1 MGDLNNIQDEIYA
14 EMKGDL
20 ADVSKSFNAERS
32 IIAEFDP
39 TKPYIPNTL
48 QYSGEGIFG
57 LSFTKEDSQLFNIEQ
72 GDQKAIVFKRYC
84 EQEPLL
90 NDVIDGWRVIHI
102 VVIPAGNGWALQ
114 LRKV

>member
-14 EMKGDL
+14 EMQGDL
-20 ADVSKSFNAERS
+20 ADVSRRFTAKREVMP
-32 IIAEFDP
+32 EFDP
-39 TKPYIPNTL
+39 SLPYVPSEVT
-48 QYSGEGIFG
+48 YGGEGIFG

-72 GDQKAIVFKRYC
+72 GDQKAILFKRYS

-90 NDVIDGWRVIHI
+90 NDEIDGWRVVHI